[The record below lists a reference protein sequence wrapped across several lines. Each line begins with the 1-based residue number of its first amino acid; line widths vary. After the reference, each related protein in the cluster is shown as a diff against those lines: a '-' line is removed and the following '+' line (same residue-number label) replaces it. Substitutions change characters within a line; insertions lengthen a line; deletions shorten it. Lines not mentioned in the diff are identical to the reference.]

1 MERSALKIWCTIFP
15 HPDRRKRVC
24 GSEKRSSV
32 VQRNLRRI
40 WYFPAN
46 LVKTGRGEAK
56 CWSWAWQKK
65 LRQSSLWSLTGFNW
79 LNYFSYRVSKPNF
92 QFQIAKS
99 YGFEIL
105 ICRHNRFSWPHPK
118 DGYPIRGHLHIRRSL
133 KGTVAK
139 FCFIKEIVP
148 PIFYGSLFYNHPIP
162 SHMTY
167 IDPKNIE
174 LQKA

>member
-1 MERSALKIWCTIFP
+1 MSAVWFVAVKWSVFVMLLLYFHSFVKTVGRSFRSAYTSWLSKHRQLKAGRNVSLFIFKKSISRQGLWIMERSALKIWCAIFP
-15 HPDRRKRVC
+15 HPHRRKRVC

-65 LRQSSLWSLTGFNW
+65 LRQSSLSSLTGFNW

-105 ICRHNRFSWPHPK
+105 VC
-118 DGYPIRGHLHIRRSL
+118 DL
-133 KGTVAK
+133 
-139 FCFIKEIVP
+139 
-148 PIFYGSLFYNHPIP
+148 
-162 SHMTY
+162 
-167 IDPKNIE
+167 
-174 LQKA
+174 